1 VRIDVR
7 TPPPDV
13 AVCEFDV
20 TRVVHVIVAVP
31 ECDAV
36 TVGVEVP
43 VLSNAVVTTMT
54 SSAFQVF
61 EFDADVSVV
70 PAVLLFVVMAP

>member
-1 VRIDVR
+1 
-7 TPPPDV
+7 
-13 AVCEFDV
+13 
-20 TRVVHVIVAVP
+20 
-31 ECDAV
+31 
-36 TVGVEVP
+36 VP

-70 PAVLLFVVMAP
+70 PAVLLFVVMAPSYELPLDATGTGPALRQPAAANEVSA